1 MDTLTET
8 KLLMKQFNI
17 HAIKNLGQNFL
28 FDEQALSTIAQDV
41 TQEDT
46 VLEIGPGL
54 GNLTELLVKKAK
66 KVIAVEKDPK
76 MCEVLKKRFL
86 LEKNLEIINDDILK
100 VDIDKITPN
109 SKVVAN
115 LPYYITTT
123 IITELLKSNIKDI
136 TILIQKEVA
145 QRICA
150 EPGSKEAGAITYL
163 VNYYADAEIVDYVTK
178 ECFIPSPKVDSAI
191 VRITKLKEKR
201 VKVNDEEKFF
211 EIIKA
216 NFNMRRKTL
225 TNSLSSICEK
235 DELIKTLKQLN
246 IDENVR
252 GEKLTLQQFADIA
265 NLIS

>member
-1 MDTLTET
+1 MMIL
-8 KLLMKQFNI
+8 
-17 HAIKNLGQNFL
+17 
-28 FDEQALSTIAQDV
+28 
-41 TQEDT
+41 
-46 VLEIGPGL
+46 
-54 GNLTELLVKKAK
+54 
-66 KVIAVEKDPK
+66 DPK

-100 VDIDKITPN
+100 VDIDKIAPN

-150 EPGSKEAGAITYL
+150 EPGSKDAGAITYL
-163 VNYYADAEIVDYVTK
+163 VNYYAEAEIVDYVTK

-225 TNSLSSICEK
+225 TNSLSSVCEK
-235 DELIKTLKQLN
+235 EVLIKTLKQLN

-265 NLIS
+265 NLMS